1 MSLKELLSLAD
12 QLTGLDTLVSALR
25 DSPSPT
31 IAQIEG
37 LAGTAKGYLLAHLT
51 TALQRPILLIT
62 YQQEQAQRLAD
73 DLLHFGLPSE
83 SVAVLPASPSLFT
96 PDDVVDHH
104 LIGER
109 LSALKLLG
117 QNRPCVVIGV
127 IEAILRRTIPPAYL
141 QQESLRLEA
150 ETEVDLDTI
159 LHRLVKLGYLPTL
172 TVTQPGEFSR
182 RGGIL
187 DIYPSTAEAPIRIEL
202 FGDTIDSIRAFDVTT
217 QRSIRREAW
226 AEIAPAREA
235 VLEPQRIVEA
245 LHRIKTRLETRR
257 AELLAQK
264 TREATK
270 AAERLTELVEADLVA
285 LEQGTG
291 FNSLERYITYIVP
304 ETICALDHLPPDG
317 MVVLDEPHQVQ
328 EHWLRHDADLRS
340 ARERHYERGEL
351 LDLEPPILPL
361 EEGYARLQQHRLL
374 LLTLLARHVE
384 PFTPLCFLQV
394 HSAAM
399 ESYRGRLSL
408 LADEIGTWLT
418 NECRVVIA
426 SDQPQ
431 RVREICAELH
441 LPVQPKE
448 QTPLNPGLYVQ
459 EGRLRAGFKFTDLKL
474 YVLTDAE
481 LFGAARP
488 VRSHRK
494 VAGGVAIS
502 SLLDLRENDYVVHI
516 HHGIGIYRG
525 LVRRQIDGTERDFLF
540 IEYAGGDKLYVP
552 ADQIDRIQR
561 YIGADG
567 APPQINRIGGG
578 DWQRT
583 KRKVREQAKQMAA
596 ELLRLYAARE
606 AATRPPFGPDTPW
619 QIEMEEAFP
628 YEETPG
634 QLQAIQE
641 VKADL
646 ERERPMDRLICG
658 DVGFGKTEVAIR
670 AAFKVVSAGK
680 QVAILC
686 PTTVLA
692 AQHHAT
698 FSERLAAYPIT
709 IELLSRF
716 RTRAEQRKTVEGLR
730 TGSVDIVVATHRL
743 LSKDVEFKDL
753 GLLII
758 DEEQRFGVAQ
768 KERLKKLRTS
778 VDVLTLTATPI
789 PRTLSMALSGLRDMS
804 LIEDPPEGRMPVI
817 TYVREYDDELVR
829 DAILRELERD
839 GQVYFVH
846 NRVESIYHVAQHLKK
861 LIPDMRI
868 EVGHGQMSEEELE
881 QVMFD
886 FYHHKADV
894 LLCTTIIENG
904 LDIPNC
910 NTILIDNADHMGLAQ
925 LYQLRGRVGRSNRQA
940 YAYLLYRPNKVL
952 REDAEQRLAAIRE
965 FCALGSGYKV
975 ALRDLEIR
983 GAGNLLGAEQSGAML
998 SVGFDLYCQL
1008 LSQAVQELRGEE
1020 PIEDMLPAVDLPVTA
1035 YIPESYIPG
1044 EAERIYFYKRL
1055 SGARTLKDIENLQAE
1070 LEDRFGDPPRPV
1082 WEALAI
1088 LRIRLRCK
1096 EIGIASI
1103 KGDRSGLTIR
1113 FAPHVRLTPEAIR
1126 LLNHAFKGHRFTSEG
1141 VILPLT
1147 SHKVREQVE
1156 EMIEVLDKA
1165 LAYGKKPEMASL
1177 PTQR

>member
-1 MSLKELLSLAD
+1 MSLNELLPLAD
-12 QLTGLDTLVSALR
+12 QLAGLDALVSSLT
-25 DSPSPT
+25 DSQIPSVAH
-31 IAQIEG
+31 IQG
-37 LAGTAKGYLLAHLT
+37 LAGTAKSFLLARLV
-51 TALQRPILLIT
+51 TALKQPILLIT

-73 DLLHFGLPSE
+73 DLLHFGLPSD
-83 SVAVLPASPSLFT
+83 SVAVLPAPQSLLT
-96 PDDVVDHH
+96 PDDVADHR

-109 LSALKLLG
+109 LSALNLLG

-127 IEAILRRTIPPAYL
+127 VEAVLRRTIPPTYL
-141 QQESLRLEA
+141 QQQSFRLEA
-150 ETEVDLDTI
+150 ETEIDLDTVVTQ
-159 LHRLVKLGYLPTL
+159 LVALGYTPTL

-187 DIYPSTAEAPIRIEL
+187 DIYPSTAEAPVRIEL
-202 FGDTIDSIRAFDVTT
+202 FGDIIESIRVFDVTT
-217 QRSIRREAW
+217 QRSLRREAW
-226 AEIAPAREA
+226 TEIAPAHEA
-235 VLEPQRIVEA
+235 ILDPKRIA
-245 LHRIKTRLETRR
+245 LALQSIKARLETRR

-270 AAERLTELVEADLVA
+270 AAERLTEIVEADLIR

-291 FNSLERYITYIVP
+291 SDSLERYITYLVP
-304 ETICALDHLPPDG
+304 EPLCALDHLPPQG
-317 MVVLDEPHQVQ
+317 IVILDEPHQIQ
-328 EHWLRHDADLRS
+328 EHWQRHHADLCS
-340 ARERHYERGEL
+340 ARERHYNQGEL
-351 LDLEPPILPL
+351 LDLEPPTLTL
-361 EEGYARLQQHRLL
+361 EEGLAQLQLRRLL
-374 LLTLLARHVE
+374 LLTLLERHVE
-384 PFTPLCFLQV
+384 PFNPVQTLQV
-394 HSAAM
+394 HSAVM
-399 ESYRGRLSL
+399 EGYRGRLPM
-408 LADEIGTWLT
+408 LADDIANWIA
-418 NECRVVIA
+418 NDCRVLIV

-431 RVREICAELH
+431 RVREICVEMN

-448 QTPLNPGLYVQ
+448 QKVDRPGLYVQ
-459 EGRLRAGFKFTDLKL
+459 EGRLRAGFKFTDLRL

-488 VRSHRK
+488 VHSHRK

-525 LVRRQIDGTERDFLF
+525 LVRRQIDDTERDFLF

-583 KRKVREQAKQMAA
+583 KRKVREQAKKMAA

-716 RTRAEQRKTVEGLR
+716 RTRAQQRKTLEGLR
-730 TGSVDIVVATHRL
+730 NGSVDIVVATHRL
-743 LSKDVEFKDL
+743 LSKDVQFKDL

-768 KERLKKLRTS
+768 KERLKQLRTS

-804 LIEDPPEGRMPVI
+804 LIEDPPEGRLPVI
-817 TYVREYDDELVR
+817 TYVREYNDELIR

-846 NRVESIYHVAQHLKK
+846 NRIESIYHVEQHLKK
-861 LIPDMRI
+861 LVPDMRI
-868 EVGHGQMSEEELE
+868 VVGHGQMSEEELE
-881 QVMFD
+881 QVMYD
-886 FYHHKADV
+886 FYHHQADV

-910 NTILIDNADHMGLAQ
+910 NTIIIDNADRMGLAE

-940 YAYLLYRPNKVL
+940 YAYLLYRPNKAL
-952 REDAEQRLAAIRE
+952 REVAEQRLAAIRE
-965 FCALGSGYKV
+965 FSALGTGYKV

-1020 PIEDMLPAVDLPVTA
+1020 PVEDMLPAVDLPVTA

-1055 SGARTLKDIENLQAE
+1055 SGARTLKDIENLQTE

-1103 KGDRSGLTIR
+1103 KGDRSGITIR

-1126 LLNHAFKGHRFTSEG
+1126 LLNYAFKGHRFTSEG

-1147 SHKVREQVE
+1147 THKVREQVE
-1156 EMIEVLDKA
+1156 EMIEVLAKA
-1165 LAYGKKPEMASL
+1165 LSHGKKPEMATL
-1177 PTQR
+1177 PADR